1 MLQDNDGVKETA
13 MTSAALWNSLKTSC
27 LHMQRADLASLCDVR
42 DLERESLATFAGLDM
57 AGLNYRMD
65 LVEFRMHFDEGG

>member
-13 MTSAALWNSLKTSC
+13 MTSMALWNSLKTAC

-42 DLERESLATFAGLDM
+42 DLERESLVIF
-57 AGLNYRMD
+57 
-65 LVEFRMHFDEGG
+65 